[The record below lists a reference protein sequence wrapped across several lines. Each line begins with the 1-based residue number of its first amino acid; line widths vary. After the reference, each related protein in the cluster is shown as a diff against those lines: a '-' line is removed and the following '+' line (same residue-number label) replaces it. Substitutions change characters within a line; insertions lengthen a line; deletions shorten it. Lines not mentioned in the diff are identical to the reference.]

1 MVFSMKLPSYG
12 LRAGIL
18 TQLIF
23 LIVAA
28 MLLVNVAMLNFHQR
42 DLISAKGD
50 MGRLLIGALAQK
62 TGNLLETG
70 KRGMKDLDSDIN
82 FKRDISE
89 LLSNGGYLGLV
100 IVDHNGEPAISVNLS
115 PEAKERGLN
124 LARIT
129 METMAWS
136 VNYYGITWGVLWLA
150 KNEISISSPLIFN
163 GRSLGGININAPL
176 QPIYQSIRESEKF
189 ILFYIIL
196 DTIILALVGIYL
208 LSRIVVKPIHKLLRM
223 TEEYKDGDIIP
234 SMAEYPGNEIGNL
247 SRSFG
252 VMLRRL
258 DDNKKELKTHISL
271 LEEANRRL
279 KEAQREI
286 ISSEKLASVGRL
298 AAGIAHEIGNPIGI
312 ILGYLE
318 MIRKGNITDL
328 EKKDFMDR
336 VQTEITRVNR
346 IINQLLD
353 FARPSSGKKEEGRVH
368 ELLSDTVN
376 MIRPQSIM
384 EEIKINLDFR
394 ASKDKVLA
402 DPNQLHQVFLNIIL
416 NAVDALSR
424 DGLTEGKEKK
434 ELRIMSENPN
444 KSIIEI
450 RFIDNGP
457 GIAEEELIHIFDP
470 FYTTKEPGKGTG
482 LGLSVCY
489 WIVEGQGG
497 EIRAESVMG
506 KGTTIIVSL
515 PLHGLQNG
523 GDGQ

>member
-1 MVFSMKLPSYG
+1 LKLPSYG

-42 DLISAKGD
+42 DLISTKGD
-50 MGRLLIGALAQK
+50 IGRLLIIALSQK
-62 TGNLLETG
+62 TGSLLETG
-70 KRGMKDLDSDIN
+70 AREMKDLDSDMN
-82 FKRDISE
+82 FKREMSE
-89 LLSNGGYLGLV
+89 LLSNGGYPGLI
-100 IVDHNGEPAISVNLS
+100 IVNNNGEPVISVNLS
-115 PEAKERGLN
+115 SETKERDLN
-124 LARIT
+124 LARIA
-129 METMAWS
+129 METMDWS
-136 VNYYGITWGVLWLA
+136 VNYHGITWGVLWLA
-150 KNEISISSPLIFN
+150 KSEISISSPLVFN
-163 GRSLGGININAPL
+163 GRSLGGVNINASL

-189 ILFYIIL
+189 VLFYIIL

-208 LSRIVVKPIHKLLRM
+208 LSRIVVKPIHRLLRM

-234 SMAEYPGNEIGNL
+234 SMAEDPRNEIENL

-252 VMLRRL
+252 IMLRRL
-258 DDNKKELKTHISL
+258 DDNKKELKTHISS

-279 KEAQREI
+279 KEAQKEI
-286 ISSEKLASVGRL
+286 IRSEKLASVGRL

-318 MIRKGNITDL
+318 LIRKGDITDQ
-328 EKKDFMDR
+328 EKKDFIGR
-336 VQTEITRVNR
+336 VETEITRVDW
-346 IINQLLD
+346 IIKQLLD
-353 FARPSSGKKEEGRVH
+353 FARPSSGKKEEGSVH

-376 MIRPQSIM
+376 MLMPQSIM
-384 EEIKINLDFR
+384 EEIKINLDLR

-416 NAVDALSR
+416 NAADALSGE
-424 DGLTEGKEKK
+424 GLMNEPGKK
-434 ELRIMSENPN
+434 ELSIMSENPN
-444 KSIIEI
+444 ESIIEL
-450 RFIDNGP
+450 RFVDNGP
-457 GIAEEELIHIFDP
+457 GIAEEELTHIFDP

-497 EIRAESVMG
+497 EIRAESLVG
-506 KGTTIIVSL
+506 NGTTIIVSL

-523 GDGQ
+523 GNG

>member
-1 MVFSMKLPSYG
+1 LKLPSYG

-28 MLLVNVAMLNFHQR
+28 MLLVNVVMLNFHQR
-42 DLISAKGD
+42 DLISTKGD
-50 MGRLLIGALAQK
+50 IGRLLISALSQK

-70 KRGMKDLDSDIN
+70 KREMKDLDSNID
-82 FKRDISE
+82 FKRDMSE
-89 LLSNGGYLGLV
+89 LLSNGGYSDLV
-100 IVDHNGEPAISVNLS
+100 IVNDNGEPAISVNLS
-115 PEAKERGLN
+115 SETKERSLN
-124 LARIT
+124 LARIA
-129 METMAWS
+129 METMDWS
-136 VNYYGITWGVLWLA
+136 VNYHGITWGVLWLA
-150 KNEISISSPLIFN
+150 KSEISISSPLVFN
-163 GRSLGGININAPL
+163 GRSLGGVNINASL
-176 QPIYQSIRESEKF
+176 RPIYQSIRESEKF
-189 ILFYIIL
+189 VLFYIIL

-208 LSRIVVKPIHKLLRM
+208 LSRIVVKPIHRLLRM

-234 SMAEYPGNEIGNL
+234 SMAEDARNEIGNL

-258 DDNKKELKTHISL
+258 DDNKKELKTHISS

-279 KEAQREI
+279 KEAQKEI
-286 ISSEKLASVGRL
+286 IRSEKLASVGRL
-298 AAGIAHEIGNPIGI
+298 AAGIAHEIGNPLGI

-318 MIRKGNITDL
+318 LIRKGNITDQ
-328 EKKDFMDR
+328 EKNDFIGR
-336 VQTEITRVNR
+336 VETEITRVNR

-353 FARPSSGKKEEGRVH
+353 FSRPSSGKKEESRVH
-368 ELLSDTVN
+368 DLLSDTVN
-376 MIRPQSIM
+376 MLGPQSIM
-384 EEIKINLDFR
+384 EGIKINLDLR

-416 NAVDALSR
+416 NAADALSGE
-424 DGLTEGKEKK
+424 GLTEEHDKK
-434 ELRIMSENPN
+434 ELSIMSENPN
-444 KSIIEI
+444 ESIIEL
-450 RFIDNGP
+450 RFVDNGP

-489 WIVEGQGG
+489 WIVEGQEG
-497 EIRAESVMG
+497 EIRAESVVG

-515 PLHGLQNG
+515 PLYRLQNG
-523 GDGQ
+523 GNRQ